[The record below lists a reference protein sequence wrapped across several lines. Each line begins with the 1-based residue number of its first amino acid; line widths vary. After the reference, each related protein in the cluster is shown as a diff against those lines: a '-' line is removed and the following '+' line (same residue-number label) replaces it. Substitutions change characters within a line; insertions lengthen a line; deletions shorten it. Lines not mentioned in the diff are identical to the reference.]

1 MKLPEKKIL
10 LKSTLLTIALSCI
23 GFALLELNLIP
34 YGFTLFCVMP
44 VVIGYIIGQ
53 YPNLQISLFFGAIL
67 GAVCFFYLLFIGG
80 LESMFCILTLS
91 PLLIFLLFIGMYIG
105 YVIKKSKKNKGN
117 NNRQSLN
124 AYILP
129 IAFLFLSSAIEKFFT
144 EKYTDV
150 IIETKITLHYPK
162 EIVFDYIKSF
172 DTLSSEKPFLFKVG
186 IQTPLK
192 CVLEKDSVGAK
203 RTCYFKEGT
212 IDEIITDYKR
222 GEILQ
227 MKITKYNMPGR
238 KWLHFQDAIYLF
250 KQVGDSTEL
259 TRITTYKTE
268 LKPRFY
274 WKFWEEKAIRAE
286 HEYVLIDLKRR
297 LDKELGHKAIR

>member
-1 MKLPEKKIL
+1 MKFPEKK
-10 LKSTLLTIALSCI
+10 TLFKTTVLTIVLSCI
-23 GFALLELNLIP
+23 GFALLELNLVP

-44 VVIGYIIGQ
+44 ILIGYIIGQ

-67 GAVCFFYLLFIGG
+67 GVVCFFYLLYIGG
-80 LESMFCILTLS
+80 LESMFCIITLS
-91 PLLIFLLFIGMYIG
+91 PLLILLLFIGMYIG
-105 YVIKKSKKNKGN
+105 YVIKKSEKNNGN
-117 NNRQSLN
+117 KNSRSPKV
-124 AYILP
+124 YIFP
-129 IAFLFLSSAIEKFFT
+129 IIILFLSGAIEKFFT
-144 EKYTDV
+144 EKYTEV
-150 IIETKITLHYPK
+150 TIETKITLPYSK

-172 DTLSSEKPFLFKVG
+172 DTLNSEKPFLFKIG

-192 CVLEKDSVGAK
+192 CVLEKDSIGAK

-212 IDEIITDYKR
+212 IDEIITGYKR
-222 GEILQ
+222 GEVLQ

-250 KQVGDSTEL
+250 KQTGDSTEL

-286 HEYVLIDLKRR
+286 HEYVLTDLKRR
-297 LDKELGHKAIR
+297 LNEESRHSNQ